1 MILIGAE
8 APAEAGARELLLD
21 RTMGPDRFL
30 KSSERIREGRLPADG
45 LALVARDGDALV
57 GSVRLWNVSAGGRD
71 ALLLGPLAVAPE
83 CQGEGVGSRLM
94 RTALSRAGMLG
105 HKAVILVGD
114 AAYYTRF
121 GFSLAPTRRL
131 LMPGPVDRNRFL
143 ALELAEGALAGA
155 AGMLEPTG
163 AFATPSIVG
172 PDFGAPAFG
181 APDFGMPE
189 PVRLAA

>member
-1 MILIGAE
+1 
-8 APAEAGARELLLD
+8 
-21 RTMGPDRFL
+21 
-30 KSSERIREGRLPADG
+30 
-45 LALVARDGDALV
+45 
-57 GSVRLWNVSAGGRD
+57 
-71 ALLLGPLAVAPE
+71 
-83 CQGEGVGSRLM
+83 
-94 RTALSRAGMLG
+94 MLG

-121 GFSLAPTRRL
+121 GFSLDLTRRL

-155 AGMLEPTG
+155 AGMLVPTG

-172 PDFGAPAFG
+172 PDFGAPDFG
-181 APDFGMPE
+181 AVE